1 MPLLSQAV
9 LFTHFVMKDKARLS
23 TREMVLFSALTA
35 LLFLSDLVL
44 EIAMNVELVSMLIAT
59 YTLVFR
65 KKALVPLYIYVF
77 LDGLFGGFGTW
88 WIPYLYIWTILWGVT
103 MLLPKKMPRVAK
115 CIIYPIVCCLHGLLF
130 GVLYAPVQAIM
141 FHLNFEQTLVWI
153 ASGFPYDVLH
163 AAGNLVFGMFI
174 VPFSEL
180 FEKLLRKQRFL

>member
-1 MPLLSQAV
+1 
-9 LFTHFVMKDKARLS
+9 
-23 TREMVLFSALTA
+23 MVLFAMLAALMFCTKKVMEG
-35 LLFLSDLVL
+35 LPNIHLCGMFIMTFTV
-44 EIAMNVELVSMLIAT
+44 
-59 YTLVFR
+59 VFR

>member
-1 MPLLSQAV
+1 
-9 LFTHFVMKDKARLS
+9 MKNRENTSLKLK
-23 TREMVLFSALTA
+23 EMVLFAMLAALMFCSKKVMEG
-35 LLFLSDLVL
+35 LPNIHLNGMF
-44 EIAMNVELVSMLIAT
+44 IM
-59 YTLVFR
+59 TLTVVFR
-65 KKALVPLYIYVF
+65 KKALIPLYIYIM

-115 CIIYPIVCCLHGLLF
+115 CIIYPIVCCLHGLFF